1 MIAVSTLKAHY
12 QFKPSQLIIN
22 AIENMYLTVGVG
34 TMALKS
40 PLDVNWTFYA
50 FELWTEGGS

>member
-1 MIAVSTLKAHY
+1 
-12 QFKPSQLIIN
+12 
-22 AIENMYLTVGVG
+22 MYLTVGVG

-50 FELWTEGGS
+50 FELWTEGGSRKNVN